1 MLSTEDSRYYQHSG
15 IDFQALMRVMFRTV
29 LLSQDEAGGGSTITQ
44 QLAKLLFER
53 PNLKGRSK
61 ITRMFMLVRIK
72 LKEWL
77 TAIKLERR
85 YTKEQIIALYLNKF
99 DFIYEAHGIQTASQ
113 TYFGKTQDK
122 LKIEEAATLIGMLKN
137 PTLYNPR
144 KFPELA
150 KERRNTVLALMEQ
163 KIIYQRRS

>member
-1 MLSTEDSRYYQHSG
+1 
-15 IDFQALMRVMFRTV
+15 
-29 LLSQDEAGGGSTITQ
+29 
-44 QLAKLLFER
+44 
-53 PNLKGRSK
+53 
-61 ITRMFMLVRIK
+61 MLVRIK

-163 KIIYQRRS
+163 KDHISKTELNSLMNTGMDVRSKSVVSTNSQKSDKLNDREKMRKIALENKRKPKDQP